1 MFGSTLKTNN
11 EKITSIVGMLS
22 HTDLDGY
29 GCEVVLRTAGSLAD
43 GHSPAPDIIWHAGYD
58 NLTIETVKDWSSA
71 VLSIVNVDREF
82 KKRVDNIEYMA
93 VITDLL
99 IPEDIAKY
107 IAEFNKNNPGIRIVV
122 IDHHNQKCDIESIL
136 PNDTYIMKSW
146 VDANGA
152 CVPCCATKLFY
163 DFMYNLNDCNHTL
176 DKLALKSNETLNNFV
191 IRVNSWDTFTSGVLM
206 DVHSRD
212 LNDYLYLVG
221 GYKFVEDALV
231 HTKRDRGLKGII
243 PLNFQEL
250 IRCNQA
256 NERKLIEEA
265 FKNGFYATDIFGDE
279 DLYVIVSTKINATA
293 ASKYLSEIEYGYKVY
308 PKFALFN
315 PVTRTISFRSVGDN
329 DVSEIATRFGGGGH
343 KNAAGAIIRDP
354 HIATDIMSVYYGSG
368 GAHFMKGKGNR

>member
-1 MFGSTLKTNN
+1 MFGSTLKTNS

-43 GHSPAPDIIWHAGYD
+43 GHSPAPEVIWHTGYD
-58 NLTIETVKDWSSA
+58 NLTIKTVDEWSSV
-71 VLSIVNVDREF
+71 VLSIVNAEREF
-82 KKRVDNIEYMA
+82 KKRNENIEYMA

-107 IAEFNKNNPGIRIVV
+107 IAEFNKSHPGIRIVV

-146 VDANGA
+146 VDANGV
-152 CVPCCATKLFY
+152 CVPCCATKLLYNFL
-163 DFMYNLNDCNHTL
+163 YNLNDC
-176 DKLALKSNETLNNFV
+176 DESLAFKVNETLNNFV
-191 IRVNSWDTFTSGVLM
+191 IRVNSWDTFTS
-206 DVHSRD
+206 DVMIDNYARD

-221 GYKFVEDALV
+221 GEKFVEDSLV

-243 PLNFQEL
+243 PPNFQEL
-250 IRCNQA
+250 IRRNQA

-265 FKNGFYATDIFGDE
+265 FSNGFYDSGIFGDS

-293 ASKYLSEIEYGYKVY
+293 ASKYLSEIEGGHERYS
-308 PKFALFN
+308 KFALFN
-315 PVTRTISFRSVGDN
+315 PVTRTISFRSAGDN
-329 DVSEIATRFGGGGH
+329 DVSEIAKRFGGGGH
-343 KNAAGAIIRDP
+343 KNAAGAIIRDS
-354 HIATDIMSVYYGSG
+354 HIASDIMFDYYGVLELHESE
-368 GAHFMKGKGNR
+368 

>member
-1 MFGSTLKTNN
+1 MFGSTLKTSR

-29 GCEVVLRTAGSLAD
+29 GCEVVLQTAGSLAD
-43 GHSPAPDIIWHAGYD
+43 GHSPAPEVIWHTGYD
-58 NLTIETVKDWSSA
+58 DLTIETVDKWSS
-71 VLSIVNVDREF
+71 VLLSMVNVDREF
-82 KKRVDNIEYMA
+82 KKRAEDTEYMA

-107 IAEFNKNNPGIRIVV
+107 IAEFNKNHPGIRIVV

-136 PNDTYIMKSW
+136 PNDTYIMKEW
-146 VDANGA
+146 VDENGV

-176 DKLALKSNETLNNFV
+176 DKIPLKTNETLNNFV

-206 DVHSRD
+206 DIYARD

-221 GYKFVEDALV
+221 GDKFVEDALV

-250 IRCNQA
+250 IRRNQA
-256 NERKLIEEA
+256 NERKLIEET
-265 FKNGFYATDIFGDE
+265 FNNGFYAADIFGDE
-279 DLYVIVSTKINATA
+279 DLLVIVSTKINATA
-293 ASKYLSEIEYGYKVY
+293 ASKYLSETECGYKAC

-354 HIATDIMSVYYGSG
+354 HIAADIMSVYYEVVE
-368 GAHFMKGKGNR
+368 HFA